1 MTRREELQE
10 AYEDAMFA
18 LLMDYVAESEGEK
31 ALEENRVLQE
41 DPDAEVPQEVRR
53 ACLKEIHRAFR
64 KKSAR
69 SVGRITM
76 KVINKVALVALLG
89 TLLFST
95 AFAISPEFRVGTLNM
110 LIDTVNE
117 GVSFRISTQPVSER
131 AGLED
136 LYPNLIPDGYELI
149 DEGAFAGTYWVDYQ
163 NSPGDRLE
171 IELSP
176 SGHFDTEGAEL
187 EPTQIQG
194 LPAYIID
201 QLSLEGDN
209 HGIIKVIV
217 LNEAEGYILSVIS
230 IPHSTTAPPPSAVM
244 ALSTSQRVFLNNLC
258 CTSVEVVS
266 SVMGTTHIKVQ
277 EVYKHGKE
285 ISW

>member
-110 LIDTVNE
+110 LIDTVN
-117 GVSFRISTQPVSER
+117 
-131 AGLED
+131 
-136 LYPNLIPDGYELI
+136 
-149 DEGAFAGTYWVDYQ
+149 
-163 NSPGDRLE
+163 
-171 IELSP
+171 
-176 SGHFDTEGAEL
+176 
-187 EPTQIQG
+187 
-194 LPAYIID
+194 
-201 QLSLEGDN
+201 
-209 HGIIKVIV
+209 
-217 LNEAEGYILSVIS
+217 
-230 IPHSTTAPPPSAVM
+230 
-244 ALSTSQRVFLNNLC
+244 
-258 CTSVEVVS
+258 
-266 SVMGTTHIKVQ
+266 
-277 EVYKHGKE
+277 
-285 ISW
+285 

>member
-41 DPDAEVPQEVRR
+41 DPDAEVPQGVRR

-95 AFAISPEFRVGTLNM
+95 AFAIYP
-110 LIDTVNE
+110 
-117 GVSFRISTQPVSER
+117 
-131 AGLED
+131 GL
-136 LYPNLIPDGYELI
+136 
-149 DEGAFAGTYWVDYQ
+149 A
-163 NSPGDRLE
+163 
-171 IELSP
+171 P
-176 SGHFDTEGAEL
+176 S
-187 EPTQIQG
+187 I
-194 LPAYIID
+194 
-201 QLSLEGDN
+201 
-209 HGIIKVIV
+209 
-217 LNEAEGYILSVIS
+217 
-230 IPHSTTAPPPSAVM
+230 
-244 ALSTSQRVFLNNLC
+244 C
-258 CTSVEVVS
+258 
-266 SVMGTTHIKVQ
+266 
-277 EVYKHGKE
+277 
-285 ISW
+285 

>member
-176 SGHFDTEGAEL
+176 SGRFDIEDAEL
-187 EPTQIQG
+187 EPTQIHG

-201 QLSLEGDN
+201 QLNLEGDK

-230 IPHSTTAPPPSAVM
+230 IPHSTTAPPPISRDGIV
-244 ALSTSQRVFLNNLC
+244 
-258 CTSVEVVS
+258 
-266 SVMGTTHIKVQ
+266 HITESIFK
-277 EVYKHGKE
+277 
-285 ISW
+285 

>member
-1 MTRREELQE
+1 
-10 AYEDAMFA
+10 
-18 LLMDYVAESEGEK
+18 
-31 ALEENRVLQE
+31 
-41 DPDAEVPQEVRR
+41 
-53 ACLKEIHRAFR
+53 
-64 KKSAR
+64 
-69 SVGRITM
+69 
-76 KVINKVALVALLG
+76 
-89 TLLFST
+89 
-95 AFAISPEFRVGTLNM
+95 M

-201 QLSLEGDN
+201 QLNPEGDN

-230 IPHSTTAPPPSAVM
+230 IPHSTTAPPPISRDCIV
-244 ALSTSQRVFLNNLC
+244 
-258 CTSVEVVS
+258 
-266 SVMGTTHIKVQ
+266 HITESIFK
-277 EVYKHGKE
+277 
-285 ISW
+285 

>member
-18 LLMDYVAESEGEK
+18 LLMDYVAESEGKK
-31 ALEENRVLQE
+31 ALEENRALQE

-53 ACLKEIHRAFR
+53 ACLKEIRRAFR

-76 KVINKVALVALLG
+76 KVINKVAIVALVG

-95 AFAISPEFRVGTLNM
+95 AFAVSPEFRAGTLNM
-110 LIDTVNE
+110 LIDTFND
-117 GVSFRISTQPVSER
+117 GVSFHISSPSASEWTDLDDLHP
-131 AGLED
+131 AFVPEGFEMIEED
-136 LYPNLIPDGYELI
+136 
-149 DEGAFAGTYWVDYQ
+149 AFAGTYWVDYQ

-176 SGHFDTEGAEL
+176 SGRFDIEDTEL
-187 EPTQIQG
+187 EPTQIHG

-201 QLSLEGDN
+201 QLNLEGDN

-230 IPHSTTAPPPSAVM
+230 IPHSTTAPPPISRDGIV
-244 ALSTSQRVFLNNLC
+244 
-258 CTSVEVVS
+258 
-266 SVMGTTHIKVQ
+266 HITESIFK
-277 EVYKHGKE
+277 
-285 ISW
+285 

>member
-41 DPDAEVPQEVRR
+41 DPDAEVPQGVRR

-95 AFAISPEFRVGTLNM
+95 AFTKPEKMNTAANKKRQTFTQLFQIICFCLVSKFNLNQTEYGIINHVHIIS
-110 LIDTVNE
+110 IH
-117 GVSFRISTQPVSER
+117 SFRNQS
-131 AGLED
+131 
-136 LYPNLIPDGYELI
+136 
-149 DEGAFAGTYWVDYQ
+149 
-163 NSPGDRLE
+163 
-171 IELSP
+171 LS
-176 SGHFDTEGAEL
+176 
-187 EPTQIQG
+187 
-194 LPAYIID
+194 
-201 QLSLEGDN
+201 
-209 HGIIKVIV
+209 
-217 LNEAEGYILSVIS
+217 
-230 IPHSTTAPPPSAVM
+230 
-244 ALSTSQRVFLNNLC
+244 
-258 CTSVEVVS
+258 
-266 SVMGTTHIKVQ
+266 
-277 EVYKHGKE
+277 
-285 ISW
+285 

>member
-69 SVGRITM
+69 SVGRITVR
-76 KVINKVALVALLG
+76 VINKVALVALLG

-230 IPHSTTAPPPSAVM
+230 IPHSTTAPPPISRNGIV
-244 ALSTSQRVFLNNLC
+244 LSLI
-258 CTSVEVVS
+258 
-266 SVMGTTHIKVQ
+266 HI
-277 EVYKHGKE
+277 
-285 ISW
+285 

>member
-1 MTRREELQE
+1 MPRFPHKQ
-10 AYEDAMFA
+10 
-18 LLMDYVAESEGEK
+18 
-31 ALEENRVLQE
+31 RVFSPSPVLSRLI
-41 DPDAEVPQEVRR
+41 PS
-53 ACLKEIHRAFR
+53 F
-64 KKSAR
+64 S
-69 SVGRITM
+69 
-76 KVINKVALVALLG
+76 N
-89 TLLFST
+89 TL
-95 AFAISPEFRVGTLNM
+95 SPYT
-110 LIDTVNE
+110 
-117 GVSFRISTQPVSER
+117 
-131 AGLED
+131 
-136 LYPNLIPDGYELI
+136 NLIPDGYELI

-230 IPHSTTAPPPSAVM
+230 IPHSTTAPPPISRNGIV
-244 ALSTSQRVFLNNLC
+244 
-258 CTSVEVVS
+258 
-266 SVMGTTHIKVQ
+266 HIT
-277 EVYKHGKE
+277 ESIFE
-285 ISW
+285 